1 MSLNEPVNSSTVIGS
16 LSSTLQHSLNISS
29 TSAEI
34 LVSILIFIVI
44 GVIGCVSYFIISKY
58 ANKWVEKTATTLG
71 DEITATIKV
80 IMVILSI
87 ILIIQFALSPLSF
100 LEPYSNWLDSL
111 FLIIRVILVA
121 YAVSKTVNIFIDGI
135 ADRTPQEQRKKR
147 KHSTFILKR
156 VLTAVVFIIA
166 GIIILYLLEFTGAWE
181 TTLAG
186 LGIGGIVIGIAFQ
199 STLSDFFSALTIY
212 WDHPFEIGDIIFIG
226 EHGGTV
232 KNIGMLTTRIQ
243 LLQGE
248 ELVISNREIT
258 SAYVR
263 NFKKLQK
270 RRIVFSLGVTY
281 DTPNETLRKIPPMLI
296 DIIKNIKG
304 ASPQFVNFNEFGEYG
319 LKFFI
324 SYFVNSSDYGK
335 YLEVQQEINL
345 AIKEAFERECI
356 EIAHLKNIAYIKR

>member
-1 MSLNEPVNSSTVIGS
+1 
-16 LSSTLQHSLNISS
+16 
-29 TSAEI
+29 
-34 LVSILIFIVI
+34 
-44 GVIGCVSYFIISKY
+44 
-58 ANKWVEKTATTLG
+58 
-71 DEITATIKV
+71 
-80 IMVILSI
+80 
-87 ILIIQFALSPLSF
+87 
-100 LEPYSNWLDSL
+100 
-111 FLIIRVILVA
+111 
-121 YAVSKTVNIFIDGI
+121 
-135 ADRTPQEQRKKR
+135 
-147 KHSTFILKR
+147 
-156 VLTAVVFIIA
+156 
-166 GIIILYLLEFTGAWE
+166 
-181 TTLAG
+181 
-186 LGIGGIVIGIAFQ
+186 
-199 STLSDFFSALTIY
+199 
-212 WDHPFEIGDIIFIG
+212 
-226 EHGGTV
+226 
-232 KNIGMLTTRIQ
+232 
-243 LLQGE
+243 

>member
-1 MSLNEPVNSSTVIGS
+1 MSSNGNTPSVTAVDS
-16 LSSTLQHSLNISS
+16 LVRTFQQMLHINP

-34 LVSILIFIVI
+34 LVSILIFSVI
-44 GVIGCVSYFIISKY
+44 GIIGCVSYFIINKY
-58 ANKWVEKTATTLG
+58 VNKWVEKTASTL
-71 DEITATIKV
+71 DNEIAAIVKV
-80 IMVILSI
+80 IMVVLIAILV
-87 ILIIQFALSPLSF
+87 IQFSLSPLSF
-100 LEPYSNWLDSL
+100 LEPYSDWLVTL
-111 FLIIRVILVA
+111 FLIIRIILVA
-121 YAVSKTVNIFIDGI
+121 YAVSKALNIVIDGI
-135 ADRTPQEQRKKR
+135 VARAQHRSGQNR

-156 VLTAVVFIIA
+156 VVTAVVFLIA
-166 GIIILYLLEFTGAWE
+166 GLFILYMLEFTGAWE

-186 LGIGGIVIGIAFQ
+186 LGLSGIVIGIALQ
-199 STLSDFFSALTIY
+199 NTLTDFFSALTIY

-232 KNIGMLTTRIQ
+232 KSIGMLTTRIQ

-270 RRIVFSLGVTY
+270 RRIVFNINVTY
-281 DTPNETLRKIPPMLI
+281 DTPNETLRKIPALII
-296 DIIKNIKG
+296 DIIKNVKG

-324 SYFVNSSDYGK
+324 SYFVNAPDYGR
-335 YLEVQQEINL
+335 YLEVQEQINL
-345 AIKEAFERECI
+345 AIRETFNREGI
-356 EIAHLKNIAYIKR
+356 EMAHLKGMAILKR